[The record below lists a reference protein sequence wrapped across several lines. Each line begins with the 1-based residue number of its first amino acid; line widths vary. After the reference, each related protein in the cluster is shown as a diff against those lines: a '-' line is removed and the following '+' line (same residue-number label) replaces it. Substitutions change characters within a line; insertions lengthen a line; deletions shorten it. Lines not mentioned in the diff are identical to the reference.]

1 MSKMRECVINSVRVS
16 LVNQDRIVVLK
27 DKEDELYLPI
37 WIGLFEFESITIALQ
52 KIEVARPL
60 THDLMKNL
68 ISSLDARLI
77 SVEITALESDTYY
90 ANLVLEQGGAQKRID
105 CRPSDAIALVV
116 RTDIPIFVD
125 EDVLDRAGIRPE
137 PETPEETEEGSAS
150 TELPGDLSVFE
161 DFLDQLGKKKPGK
174 SEGEDEEDKPD
185 ENEGDGE
192 DLSPE

>member
-137 PETPEETEEGSAS
+137 PETPEETEEGSSS

-185 ENEGDGE
+185 DTEGDGE

>member
-1 MSKMRECVINSVRVS
+1 MGKMRECVINSVRVS
-16 LVNQDRIVVLK
+16 LINQDRIVVLK

-90 ANLVLEQGGAQKRID
+90 ANLIIEQHGAQKRID
-105 CRPSDAIALVV
+105 SRPSDAIALVV
-116 RTDIPIFVD
+116 RTGVPIFVD
-125 EDVLDRAGIRPE
+125 EEVLERAGIRPE
-137 PETPEETEEGSAS
+137 PETSEEIEEGTES

-161 DFLDQLGKKKPGK
+161 DFLDQLGKQKPEK
-174 SEGEDEEDKPD
+174 SEDEDEDSTPEEDQ
-185 ENEGDGE
+185 GDGE
-192 DLSPE
+192 DLSPQ

>member
-1 MSKMRECVINSVRVS
+1 MGKMRECVINSVRVS
-16 LVNQDRIVVLK
+16 LINQDRIVVLK

-90 ANLVLEQGGAQKRID
+90 ANLIIEQHGAQKRID
-105 CRPSDAIALVV
+105 SRPSDAIALVV
-116 RTDIPIFVD
+116 RTGVPIFVD
-125 EDVLDRAGIRPE
+125 EEVLERAGIRPE
-137 PETPEETEEGSAS
+137 PETSEEIEEGGES

-161 DFLDQLGKKKPGK
+161 DFLDQLGKQKPEK
-174 SEGEDEEDKPD
+174 SEDEDEDSSPQEDQ
-185 ENEGDGE
+185 GDGE
-192 DLSPE
+192 DLSPQ

>member
-27 DKEDELYLPI
+27 DKEEELYLPI

-68 ISSLDARLI
+68 ISALNARLI

-90 ANLVLEQGGAQKRID
+90 ANLVIEQDGMQKRID
-105 CRPSDAIALVV
+105 CRPSDAMALVV
-116 RTDIPIFVD
+116 RTGVPIFVD
-125 EDVLDRAGIRPE
+125 EDVLERAGIRPE
-137 PETPEETEEGSAS
+137 EETSEETEEKGESS
-150 TELPGDLSVFE
+150 ELPGDLSVFE
-161 DFLDQLGKKKPGK
+161 NFLDQLGKSGGEDKGSSKDED
-174 SEGEDEEDKPD
+174 EGEDKNPT
-185 ENEGDGE
+185 
-192 DLSPE
+192 P

>member
-1 MSKMRECVINSVRVS
+1 MGKMRECVINSVRVS
-16 LVNQDRIVVLK
+16 LINQDRIVVLK

-90 ANLVLEQGGAQKRID
+90 ANLIIEQHGAQKRID
-105 CRPSDAIALVV
+105 SRPSDAIALVV
-116 RTDIPIFVD
+116 RTGVPIFVD
-125 EDVLDRAGIRPE
+125 EEVLERAGIRPE
-137 PETPEETEEGSAS
+137 PETSEEIEEGTES

-161 DFLDQLGKKKPGK
+161 DFLDQLGKQKPEK
-174 SEGEDEEDKPD
+174 TEDEDEDSTPEED
-185 ENEGDGE
+185 QGDGE
-192 DLSPE
+192 DLSPQ

>member
-137 PETPEETEEGSAS
+137 PETPEETEEGSSS

>member
-1 MSKMRECVINSVRVS
+1 MGKMRECVINSVRVS
-16 LVNQDRIVVLK
+16 LINQDRIVVLK

-52 KIEVARPL
+52 KIETARPL

-90 ANLVLEQGGAQKRID
+90 ANLIIEQHGAQKRID
-105 CRPSDAIALVV
+105 SRPSDAIALVV
-116 RTDIPIFVD
+116 RTGVPIFVD
-125 EDVLDRAGIRPE
+125 EEVLERAGIRPE
-137 PETPEETEEGSAS
+137 PETSEEIEEGGES

-161 DFLDQLGKKKPGK
+161 DFLDQLGKQKPEK
-174 SEGEDEEDKPD
+174 SEDEDEDSTPEEDQ
-185 ENEGDGE
+185 GDGE
-192 DLSPE
+192 DLNPR